1 MTEAKYRQD
10 VSLIISGVFT
20 GLSDAHDAVNS
31 GLCNQ
36 GTTPTNYWTID
47 TNDATVSTLSRPHP
61 TTGETCWCQVKAFS
75 SGRASTQ
82 LLGNGT
88 GGVLTSPRYQSTNN
102 SDSYQGKLDF
112 YNSVT
117 YISVTD
123 RLTALMPSVAT
134 HAGSILIHFSD
145 VHSGPNYGEEPFSN
159 PSIEFA
165 GNYNRTYYTT
175 TYTDSTLL
183 GVRGEI
189 EFRAAERPAY
199 GPNGTA
205 NCMYV
210 YPFKL
215 YCIYARNKRA
225 ADFEC
230 PTVYLVKHASSETT
244 PAYATINS
252 KPCYVSNCSG
262 FELAWEI

>member
-1 MTEAKYRQD
+1 MTEVKYRQD
-10 VSLIISGVFT
+10 VSLILSGVFT

-47 TNDATVSTLSRPHP
+47 TNDASVSTLSRPHP

-75 SGRASTQ
+75 TGYASTQ

-88 GGVLTSPRYQSTNN
+88 GGVLTSPRYQSTSN
-102 SDSYQGKLDF
+102 STSYQGILDF

-134 HAGSILIHFSD
+134 NAGSILIHFSD
-145 VHSGPNYGEEPFSN
+145 VHSGPDYGEEFYSN
-159 PSIEFA
+159 PSVEFV
-165 GNYNRTYYTT
+165 GNNNRTMYST
-175 TYTDSTLL
+175 TYTNDNRL
-183 GVRGEI
+183 GHRGEI
-189 EFRAAERPAY
+189 DFRAAERPAY

-215 YCIYARNKRA
+215 YCLATRNARA

-230 PTVYLVKHASSETT
+230 PTVYLVKHSLYENT

-252 KPCYVSNCSG
+252 KPCYVSNFSY